1 MNENLPLSYLLG
13 MTVRAHHLE
22 MISSLKKKDSELS
35 MELNVILFLLSLG
48 KLTQQDLANFLM
60 KDKSF
65 ILRQIDTLIKKDYVI
80 RETNKQDRRK
90 KLIELTEK
98 GYNTLCTFKNTG
110 DVIEEKTYSGID
122 KKSLTQLRDTLTK
135 IMKNLNFNHNNPIED
150 AIKEHS
156 EKIKGCKKNTV

>member
-22 MISSLKKKDSELS
+22 MISLLKKNNSELS
-35 MELNVILFLLSLG
+35 PELNVILFLLSLE

-65 ILRQIDTLIKKDYVI
+65 ILRQIDTLIKKGYVV
-80 RETNKQDRRK
+80 RETNKQDKRK

-98 GYNTLCTFKNTG
+98 GYNTLCTFKNIG
-110 DVIEEKTYSGID
+110 NVIEKRIYSGIE
-122 KKSLTQLRDTLTK
+122 KKSLTQFRDTLDK
-135 IMKNLNFNHNNPIED
+135 IKKNLDFDHNNPIEK

-156 EKIKGCKKNTV
+156 EKINVCKKNTV

>member
-13 MTVRAHHLE
+13 MTVRTHHLE
-22 MISSLKKKDSELS
+22 MISSLKKDDSELS
-35 MELNVILFLLSLG
+35 PELNVILFFLSLG

-65 ILRQIDTLIKKDYVI
+65 ILRQIDTLIKKGYVV
-80 RETNKQDRRK
+80 RETNKQDKRK

-98 GYNTLCTFKNTG
+98 GYKTLCTFKGIGN
-110 DVIEEKTYSGID
+110 VIEKKMYSGID
-122 KKSLTQLRDTLTK
+122 KESLTQLRNILDK
-135 IMKNLNFNHNNPIED
+135 IMKNLDFDHNNPIEN

-156 EKIKGCKKNTV
+156 KKIKGCKKNTV